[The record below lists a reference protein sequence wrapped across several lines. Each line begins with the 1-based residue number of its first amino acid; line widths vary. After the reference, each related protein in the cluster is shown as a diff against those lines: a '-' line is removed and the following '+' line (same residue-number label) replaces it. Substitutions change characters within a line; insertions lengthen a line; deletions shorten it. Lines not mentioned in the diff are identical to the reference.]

1 MASVA
6 QTASVRQART
16 RVAIRRRLVHRL
28 LVYAGLSA
36 YGLIAVFPLYWLF
49 KSSLTVGL
57 DLIAPVPSFLPR
69 ALDFSNYERVLS
81 VGLIVTFFANS
92 LKVALISTVCTI
104 AVASLAAYSLTRFR
118 HRWLQLIQSSVLL
131 AYMFPSILLA
141 VPLALV
147 YGQLGL
153 INNHGGLVLAYVTF
167 SLPFALWLL
176 IAYFRTIPHEI
187 DEAAR
192 VDGATHLDVFARII
206 LPLAAPGIV
215 TASIFAFL
223 AAWNEFTLA
232 LVLIQEN
239 ELKTLPTGL
248 ALFLQG
254 GPGDTIEWGGRMAA
268 GVMVIVPS
276 LIFFLVASGRIAR
289 GLAAGAVKG

>member
-6 QTASVRQART
+6 QTASVRRTRT

-57 DLIAPVPSFLPR
+57 DLIAPGPSFPPR

-104 AVASLAAYSLTRFR
+104 AIASLAAYSLTRFR

-153 INNHGGLVLAYVTF
+153 INNHSGFMLV
-167 SLPFALWLL
+167 SCKLL
-176 IAYFRTIPHEI
+176 H
-187 DEAAR
+187 
-192 VDGATHLDVFARII
+192 
-206 LPLAAPGIV
+206 PLR
-215 TASIFAFL
+215 L
-223 AAWNEFTLA
+223 
-232 LVLIQEN
+232 
-239 ELKTLPTGL
+239 
-248 ALFLQG
+248 
-254 GPGDTIEWGGRMAA
+254 
-268 GVMVIVPS
+268 
-276 LIFFLVASGRIAR
+276 
-289 GLAAGAVKG
+289 